1 MSSYTFSQHHKFLK
15 LFLMFGNKPYP
26 HCLSI
31 HAHMVCMG
39 LCTCTCG
46 IYGCTYMHILTYV
59 YPVPSCLFLTL
70 KHHSFLNSACW
81 HSMTIFSASKLNT
94 QIFWRTGTKVVALKK
109 PLPSHR
115 QILNT
120 ESPFFF
126 VLTWCLA
133 SPGLAK

>member
-1 MSSYTFSQHHKFLK
+1 
-15 LFLMFGNKPYP
+15 
-26 HCLSI
+26 
-31 HAHMVCMG
+31 
-39 LCTCTCG
+39 
-46 IYGCTYMHILTYV
+46 MHIWYVWVYV
-59 YPVPSCLFLTL
+59 YAHVVSLDVHTCIYSHMYIQSQVVFFLTL

-94 QIFWRTGTKVVALKK
+94 QRIWHVGTKVVALKK

-115 QILNT
+115 QILDT